1 MCPPKTDG
9 RSSPRSPLT
18 RSKSSAEALDA
29 KDASTAPVDLK
40 TLEPHELA
48 ATFETRWVR
57 VEDVEYDVTNFKHPG
72 GSVIFYMLA
81 NTGADATE
89 AFKEFHMRSLKAWK
103 MLRALPSRP
112 AEIKRSESEDAPMLE
127 DFARWRAELER
138 DGFFK
143 PSITHVAY
151 RLLEL
156 LATFA
161 LGTALMYAGYPIIA
175 SVVYGAFFGARCGW
189 VQHEGGHNSLT
200 GSVYVDKRLQA
211 MTCGFGLS
219 TSGEMWN
226 QMHNK
231 HHATPQKVRHDMD
244 LDTTPAVAF
253 FNTAVEDNRPRGFSR
268 AWALLQAWTFVPVT
282 SGLLVKAFWI
292 YVLHPRQVLRKKN
305 YEEASWMLVSHVVR
319 TAVIKLATGY
329 SWPVAY
335 WWFTFGNWIAYM
347 YLFAHFSTSHT
358 HLPVVPSDKHLSWVN
373 YAVDHTVD
381 IDPSRGYVNWLMG
394 YLNCQ
399 VIHHLFPD
407 MPQFRQPEVSR
418 RFVPFAKKWGLN
430 YKVLSYYGAWKATFS
445 NLDKVGQHYYVN
457 GKAEKAH

>member
-1 MCPPKTDG
+1 
-9 RSSPRSPLT
+9 
-18 RSKSSAEALDA
+18 
-29 KDASTAPVDLK
+29 
-40 TLEPHELA
+40 
-48 ATFETRWVR
+48 
-57 VEDVEYDVTNFKHPG
+57 
-72 GSVIFYMLA
+72 
-81 NTGADATE
+81 
-89 AFKEFHMRSLKAWK
+89 
-103 MLRALPSRP
+103 
-112 AEIKRSESEDAPMLE
+112 
-127 DFARWRAELER
+127 
-138 DGFFK
+138 
-143 PSITHVAY
+143 
-151 RLLEL
+151 
-156 LATFA
+156 
-161 LGTALMYAGYPIIA
+161 
-175 SVVYGAFFGARCGW
+175 
-189 VQHEGGHNSLT
+189 
-200 GSVYVDKRLQA
+200 
-211 MTCGFGLS
+211 
-219 TSGEMWN
+219 
-226 QMHNK
+226 
-231 HHATPQKVRHDMD
+231 
-244 LDTTPAVAF
+244 
-253 FNTAVEDNRPRGFSR
+253 
-268 AWALLQAWTFVPVT
+268 
-282 SGLLVKAFWI
+282 
-292 YVLHPRQVLRKKN
+292 
-305 YEEASWMLVSHVVR
+305 MLVSHVVR